1 MKFSIKDYFSK
12 CDQIHRK
19 MRIWSYLVIF
29 TEQNFNQK
37 LYFLYSVFLN

>member
-19 MRIWSYLVIF
+19 MRIWSHLVIF
-29 TEQNFNQK
+29 TEEIFNQK
-37 LYFLYSVFLN
+37 LYFLYSVCLD